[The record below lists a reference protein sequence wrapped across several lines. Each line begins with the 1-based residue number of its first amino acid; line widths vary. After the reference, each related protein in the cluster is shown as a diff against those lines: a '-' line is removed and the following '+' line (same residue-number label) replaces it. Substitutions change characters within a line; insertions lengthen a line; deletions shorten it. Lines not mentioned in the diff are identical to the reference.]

1 MTNAFY
7 LFMWHVL
14 NFVHQVKR
22 FFIAHPDD
30 GLKFYQLDNLTEH
43 DAELAKLLRDPNNL
57 FLFGSKMGVHPEEN
71 PLDIDTDELR
81 EYANGNEVGFI
92 RNFTNSKGNLFRS
105 EIIYVFE
112 SGLVS
117 YLCLNR
123 FTYKWMNFEPPMW
136 EGAERYYYYLDNPFD
151 VSELLLR
158 LSASDEFEVTDVDAI
173 GAFQPDPQAWRFKP
187 LIDYVSSLKEKNN
200 GKSIES

>member
-14 NFVHQVKR
+14 NFIHQVKR

-71 PLDIDTDELR
+71 PLDIGTDELR
-81 EYANGNEVGFI
+81 EYAHGNEVGFI

-117 YLCLNR
+117 YSCLNR
-123 FTYKWMNFEPPMW
+123 FTYKWMNFEPAMW
-136 EGAERYYYYLDNPFD
+136 SGAERYYYYINNPVD
-151 VSELLLR
+151 IHTLVLR
-158 LSASDEFEVTDVDAI
+158 LLGSEEFKITEYEDLRK
-173 GAFQPDPQAWRFKP
+173 FEPEPLAWRFKP
-187 LIDYVSSLKEKNN
+187 LIDYVSSLKETNDGKN
-200 GKSIES
+200 I